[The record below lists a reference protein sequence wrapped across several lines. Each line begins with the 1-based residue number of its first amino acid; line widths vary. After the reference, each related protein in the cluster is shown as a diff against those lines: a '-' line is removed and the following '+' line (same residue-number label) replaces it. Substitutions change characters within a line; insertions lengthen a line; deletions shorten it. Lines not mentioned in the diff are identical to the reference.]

1 MHPLALDVLKKLHLP
16 TGGLRSKSW
25 NEFARPGAPVMDFV
39 FTVCDQAAG
48 EVCPVWPGNPVTAH
62 WGVPDSAAVEDAEA
76 EQRKAFR
83 EAYVTLEN
91 RIKLLVALPI
101 EKLDRLAIKRNVDD
115 IGRRGAAPRLELS

>member
-1 MHPLALDVLKKLHLP
+1 
-16 TGGLRSKSW
+16 
-25 NEFARPGAPVMDFV
+25 MDFV

-62 WGVPDSAAVEDAEA
+62 WGVPDPAALRGTDA

>member
-1 MHPLALDVLKKLHLP
+1 VHPLALDVLEKLQLP
-16 TGGLRSKSW
+16 TAGLRSKSW
-25 NEFARPGAPVMDFV
+25 NEFARPHAPVMDFV

-62 WGVPDSAAVEDAEA
+62 WGVPDPAAVPGRDA

-83 EAYVTLEN
+83 EVYVTLEN

-115 IGRRGAAPRLELS
+115 IGRRGAAPRREL